1 MEIRDAT
8 ANAIVRTYTRHAG
21 AASEGGATRSASAPQ
36 GRSRTDIVTLSP
48 ATQELRRLRDAAAE
62 QSDVRADR
70 IAVLK
75 TAIAAGAYQV
85 DTVTLAER
93 MLSHA

>member
-1 MEIRDAT
+1 MEIRDAS

-21 AASEGGATRSASAPQ
+21 AASHGSGSRPVSAPQ
-36 GRSRTDIVTLSP
+36 GRSRTDLVTLSP
-48 ATQELRRLRDAAAE
+48 ATQELRRLRDAAAD
-62 QSDVRADR
+62 QSDVRTDR

-85 DTVTLAER
+85 DTVALAER